1 MFEWWHECSDPPLP
15 RLTELSCP
23 QPLSFCT
30 SLQPQQTVVAAASVA
45 MVAACRAVVE
55 ERRVQDLLSQERK
68 QRLASGL
75 VKAAVKGEAE
85 VRE

>member
-1 MFEWWHECSDPPLP
+1 
-15 RLTELSCP
+15 
-23 QPLSFCT
+23 
-30 SLQPQQTVVAAASVA
+30 

-55 ERRVQDLLSQERK
+55 ERRVQGLLSQERK